1 MKMYVC
7 IKQIPDPNT
16 VVSKLD
22 PNTKRLV
29 RTGVSLVLDPGDES
43 TISAAIKIRDTIG
56 DSEVTVVSMGPA
68 SSQEAM
74 RRALAM
80 GADRAI
86 LVTDPALAG
95 SDALGTAR
103 VLAAVLNKE
112 EVDLVF
118 CSTES
123 TDGYTGMVPG
133 GIAEFLNLPQLTFA
147 REITIDSH
155 KVVIK
160 RVTMTGYQTVECPL
174 PAVVTIASGAYEAI
188 YPTMKGIMG
197 AKKKPF
203 TQLTLADLGI
213 EASQVGEAGARERV
227 MAIGQAEARA
237 AGQVIKDEGNSAQ
250 AIADFLQRY
259 QLL

>member
-1 MKMYVC
+1 MKIYVC

-22 PNTKRLV
+22 PSTKRLV
-29 RTGVSLVLDPGDES
+29 RSGVSLVLDPGDES
-43 TISAAIKIRDTIG
+43 TISAAIKLRDTIG
-56 DSEVTVVSMGPA
+56 NSELIAVSMGPA
-68 SSQEAM
+68 SAQEAM

-80 GADRAI
+80 GADSAI
-86 LVTDPALAG
+86 LVTDPALGG

-103 VLAAVLNKE
+103 VLAAVLKKE
-112 EVDLVF
+112 KADIIF
-118 CSTES
+118 RSTES
-123 TDGYTGMVPG
+123 TDGYAGMVPG
-133 GIAEFLNLPQLTFA
+133 AIAEFLGIPQLTFA
-147 REITIDSH
+147 REIT
-155 KVVIK
+155 VEGQRAVIK
-160 RVTMTGYQTVECPL
+160 QVTQTGYRTVECPL
-174 PAVVTIASGAYEAI
+174 PAVITIASGSFEAI

-213 EASQVGEAGARERV
+213 DASQVGEAGARERV
-227 MAIGQAEARA
+227 LALGKVEARA
-237 AGQVIKDEGNSAQ
+237 AGQVIKDDGNSAQ

>member
-7 IKQIPDPNT
+7 VKQIPDPNT

-29 RTGVSLVLDPGDES
+29 RSGVSLVLDPGDET
-43 TISAAIKIRDTIG
+43 TISAAIKLRDTLG
-56 DSEVTVVSMGPA
+56 NSELTAVCMGP
-68 SSQEAM
+68 SSAQEAM

-80 GADRAI
+80 GVDRAI

-103 VLAAVLNKE
+103 VLAAVLKKE
-112 EVDLVF
+112 DAELIL

-133 GIAEFLNLPQLTFA
+133 AIAEFLGIPQLTFA
-147 REITIDSH
+147 REIHVEGQKAIIH
-155 KVVIK
+155 
-160 RVTMTGYQTVECPL
+160 RVTQTGYQMVEGHL
-174 PAVVTIASGAYEAI
+174 PAVVTIASGSFEAI

-203 TQLTLADLGI
+203 VQMTLTDLGI
-213 EASQVGEAGARERV
+213 DASQVGEAGARERV
-227 MAIGQAEARA
+227 LAIGQAEARA
-237 AGQVIKDEGNSAQ
+237 AGQIIKDEGNAAQ
-250 AIADFLQRY
+250 RIADFLQRY

>member
-22 PNTKRLV
+22 PNTRRLV
-29 RTGVSLVLDPGDES
+29 RSGVSLVLDPGDES
-43 TISAAIKIRDTIG
+43 TISAAINLRDTIG
-56 DSEVTVVSMGPA
+56 NSELTAVSMGPT
-68 SSQEAM
+68 STQEAM

-86 LVTDPALAG
+86 LVTDPVLAG
-95 SDALGTAR
+95 SDALSTAR
-103 VLAAVLNKE
+103 VLAAVLKKE
-112 EVDLVF
+112 EPDLVF

-133 GIAEFLNLPQLTFA
+133 GIAEFLGLPQLTFA
-147 REITIDSH
+147 REITIEGQ
-155 KVVIK
+155 KAVIK
-160 RVTMTGYQTVECPL
+160 RVTQTGYQTVESQL
-174 PAVVTIASGAYEAI
+174 PAVITIASGSFEAI
-188 YPTMKGIMG
+188 YPTMRGIMG

-203 TQLTLADLGI
+203 TQLSLADLGI
-213 EASQVGEAGARERV
+213 DASEVGEAGARERV
-227 MAIGQAEARA
+227 MAIGKVEARA
-237 AGQVIKDEGNSAQ
+237 AGQVIKDDGSAAQ

>member
-22 PNTKRLV
+22 PNTRRLV
-29 RTGVSLVLDPGDES
+29 RSGVSLVLDPGDES
-43 TISAAIKIRDTIG
+43 TISAAINLRDTIG
-56 DSEVTVVSMGPA
+56 NSELTAVSMGPT
-68 SSQEAM
+68 STQEAM

-95 SDALGTAR
+95 SDALSTAR
-103 VLAAVLNKE
+103 ILAAVLKKE
-112 EVDLVF
+112 EPDLVF

-133 GIAEFLNLPQLTFA
+133 GIAEFLGLPQLTFA
-147 REITIDSH
+147 REITIEGQ
-155 KVVIK
+155 KAVIK
-160 RVTMTGYQTVECPL
+160 RVTQTGYQTVESQL
-174 PAVVTIASGAYEAI
+174 PAVITIASGSFEAI

-203 TQLTLADLGI
+203 TQLSLADLGI
-213 EASQVGEAGARERV
+213 DASEVGEAGAHERV
-227 MAIGQAEARA
+227 MAIGKVEARA
-237 AGQVIKDEGNSAQ
+237 AGQVIKDDGSAAQ

>member
-29 RTGVSLVLDPGDES
+29 RSGVSLVLDPGDET
-43 TISAAIKIRDTIG
+43 TISAAIKLRDTIG
-56 DSEVTVVSMGPA
+56 NSEVTVVSMGPTSA
-68 SSQEAM
+68 QEAM

-80 GADRAI
+80 GADGAI

-95 SDALGTAR
+95 SDAISTAR
-103 VLAAVLNKE
+103 VLAAVLKKE
-112 EVDLVF
+112 GAELIF

-133 GIAEFLNLPQLTFA
+133 AIAEFLGIPQLTFA
-147 REITIDSH
+147 REI
-155 KVVIK
+155 KVEGQKAIIK
-160 RVTMTGYQTVECPL
+160 RVIPTGYKTVESPL
-174 PAVVTIASGAYEAI
+174 PAVVTIASGSFDAI

-197 AKKKPF
+197 ARKKPF
-203 TQLTLADLGI
+203 SQLKIADLGLD
-213 EASQVGEAGARERV
+213 ASQVGDAGAHERV
-227 MAIGQAEARA
+227 LSIGKAKARA
-237 AGQVIKDEGNSAQ
+237 AGQIIKDDGNAAQ
-250 AIADFLQRY
+250 QIADFLQRY
-259 QLL
+259 QL

>member
-1 MKMYVC
+1 
-7 IKQIPDPNT
+7 
-16 VVSKLD
+16 
-22 PNTKRLV
+22 
-29 RTGVSLVLDPGDES
+29 
-43 TISAAIKIRDTIG
+43 
-56 DSEVTVVSMGPA
+56 
-68 SSQEAM
+68 
-74 RRALAM
+74 M

-95 SDALGTAR
+95 SDALSTAH
-103 VLAAVLNKE
+103 VLAAVLKKE
-112 EVDLVF
+112 EVDLIF

-133 GIAEFLNLPQLTFA
+133 GIAEFLGLPQLTFA
-147 REITIDSH
+147 REISIEGQ
-155 KVVIK
+155 KAVIK
-160 RVTMTGYQTVECPL
+160 RVTVTGYQNVECPL
-174 PAVVTIASGAYEAI
+174 PAVVTIASGAFEAI

-203 TQLTLADLGI
+203 IQLSLADLGI

-227 MAIGQAEARA
+227 MSIGMAEARA
-237 AGQVIKDEGNSAQ
+237 AGQVIKDEGNSAE

>member
-29 RTGVSLVLDPGDES
+29 RSGVSLVLDPGDET
-43 TISAAIKIRDTIG
+43 TISAAIKLRDTI
-56 DSEVTVVSMGPA
+56 DNSEVTVVSMGPA
-68 SSQEAM
+68 SAQEAM

-95 SDALGTAR
+95 SDALSAAR
-103 VLAAVLNKE
+103 VLAAVLKKE
-112 EVDLVF
+112 EVDLVL

-133 GIAEFLNLPQLTFA
+133 GIAEFLGLPQLTFA
-147 REITIDSH
+147 REITVEGQ
-155 KVVIK
+155 KAVIK
-160 RVTMTGYQTVECPL
+160 RVTLTGYQVVESPL
-174 PAVVTIASGAYEAI
+174 PAVVTIASGSFEAI

-203 TQLTLADLGI
+203 TQLSLADLGI
-213 EASQVGEAGARERV
+213 ETSQVGEAGAHEQV
-227 MAIGQAEARA
+227 LTIGTVEARA
-237 AGQVIKDEGNSAQ
+237 AGQVIKDDGNAAQ

>member
-22 PNTKRLV
+22 PSTKRLV
-29 RTGVSLVLDPGDES
+29 RSGVSLVLDPGDET
-43 TISAAIKIRDTIG
+43 TISAAIKLRDAIG
-56 DSEVTVVSMGPA
+56 GSELVAVSMGPTSA
-68 SSQEAM
+68 QEAM

-80 GADRAI
+80 GADSAI

-95 SDALGTAR
+95 SDALSTAR
-103 VLAAVLNKE
+103 VLAAVLKRE
-112 EVDLVF
+112 QADLIF

-133 GIAEFLNLPQLTFA
+133 GIAEFLGIAQLTFA
-147 REITIDSH
+147 REIQIEGQ
-155 KVVIK
+155 KAIIK
-160 RVTMTGYQTVECPL
+160 RVTQTGYQTVECAL
-174 PAVVTIASGAYEAI
+174 PAVVTIASGSYEAI

-203 TQLTLADLGI
+203 TQLSLSDLGI
-213 EASQVGEAGARERV
+213 DASQVGEAGARERV
-227 MAIGQAEARA
+227 VTVGKAEARA
-237 AGQVIKDEGNSAQ
+237 AGQVLKDDGNAAQ
-250 AIADFLQRY
+250 TIADFLQRNA
-259 QLL
+259 LL